1 MLSPAHKKTSTH
13 PFQLTTLF
21 VAMMTLHTAYADTDP
36 VSVGTIQVLGVG
48 QAASINAA
56 LREQRS
62 SDSISSVVHADGI
75 GQLPDANA
83 AEALQRLP
91 GVALERDQGEGRFV
105 TVRGLGTDLNA
116 VTINGTLVPAPESN
130 RRGVA
135 LDVLPSELVQSL
147 AVVKTLTPDMDA
159 NSLGGTVQVNSL
171 SAFDHKGLFY
181 TGTAEGSYNDL
192 RDKYSPKFSGAISN
206 RFSILGGEDNFGV
219 AAAVSYQNRKFGSD
233 NVETGGEWTG
243 QGVDKVAMRYYDIE
257 RERLGA
263 GLNFDFRTDSGEY
276 YLKTLYSKFVDT
288 ESRNAMK
295 VKYTTPCFVD
305 QVCSGKVT
313 RALKTRKETQD
324 IQSYV
329 LGGKQQFGM
338 WTVDA
343 QAGYSRAQEKKPYGI
358 SAAEYSAKFKNLSYS
373 NSKQPV
379 FVAGDALYNPSS
391 YTLNSIERQQS
402 FTRDTEKNIKL
413 DLSRDYNLWSY
424 NHQIKFGGKISRREK
439 TNDENVLLY
448 EGLANSNDF
457 YGDADYS
464 LGRFRPL
471 IDPNRVLSHLNGLNP
486 NDYLDEQLSAAN
498 DFVSRENINSL
509 YLMNSTDIDRLKIIA
524 GLRYE
529 DTRKSATGQQYNDG
543 VITETTAKQ
552 NYHHWLPSISLR
564 YELDQNT
571 LLRTAFTTAVVRPTF
586 AQSSPGVNIDGLDA
600 EFGNPELKALKSRN
614 FDLSLEK
621 YFGDAGVLS
630 ASAFYKDIN
639 NFIYNTDLAGSGQW
653 ADFDEAKTYQN
664 GSSATIYGIELSYS
678 QKMDRLPAP
687 WNGLVWGVNT
697 TLSHSDATIK
707 DAQTTRKIDFPSHS
721 KVIGN
726 VMLGWKSALFGVKVS
741 ANYKSRALYEIAD
754 VSQPDQDIYNDRQTF
769 VDLSTYYNINK
780 NLKLKF
786 DVANL
791 SNEKY
796 YAYTGERALN
806 SQYEKYGPTY
816 KLALTLTHF

>member
-1 MLSPAHKKTSTH
+1 MAMLTCH
-13 PFQLTTLF
+13 TT
-21 VAMMTLHTAYADTDP
+21 YANTDP

-48 QAASINAA
+48 QAASMNAA
-56 LREQRS
+56 LREQRA

-75 GQLPDANA
+75 GQLPDDNA

-105 TVRGLGTDLNA
+105 SVRGLGTDLNA

-206 RFSILGGEDNFGV
+206 RFNILGGENNLGI
-219 AAAVSYQNRKFGSD
+219 AAALSYQNRKFGSD
-233 NVETGGEWTG
+233 NVETGGDWTG
-243 QGVDKVAMRYYDIE
+243 QGIDKAAMRYYDIE

-295 VKYTTPCFVD
+295 VKYSAPCLVN
-305 QVCSGKVT
+305 QLCNGKVT

-329 LGGKQQFGM
+329 LGGKQQVGL
-338 WTVDA
+338 WTVEA
-343 QAGYSRAQEKKPYGI
+343 QAGYSRAQEKNPLGI
-358 SAAEYSAKFKNLSYS
+358 SAAEYSAKFKNISY
-373 NSKQPV
+373 NNTEQPV
-379 FVAGDALYNPSS
+379 FSAGNSLYSPIG
-391 YTLNSIERQQS
+391 YVLNSIERQEAL
-402 FTRDTEKNIKL
+402 TRDTEKNIKL
-413 DLSRDYNLWSY
+413 DLSRDYQFGSY
-424 NHQIKFGGKISRREK
+424 QHQIKFGGKISRREK
-439 TNDENVLLY
+439 TNNKDVFLY
-448 EGLANSNDF
+448 DGLANSNDF
-457 YGDADYS
+457 YGNADYS
-464 LGRFRPL
+464 LAHFGPL
-471 IDPNRVLSHLNGLNP
+471 IDPNRVLNHLNGLDLNR
-486 NDYLDEQLSAAN
+486 YIDEQLSVVN
-498 DFVSRENINSL
+498 DFVSRENINSF
-509 YLMNSTDIDRLKIIA
+509 YLMNSTDIDRLKIIT

-529 DTRKSATGQQYNDG
+529 DTRKSAQGQEYNDG
-543 VITETTAKQ
+543 IIKNTTAKQ

-586 AQSSPGVNIDGLDA
+586 AQSSPGINIESLEA
-600 EFGNPELKALKSRN
+600 EFGNPNLKALKSRN
-614 FDLSLEK
+614 FDISLER

-653 ADFDEAKTYQN
+653 ANFDEAKTYQN
-664 GSSATIYGIELSYS
+664 GSSATIYGLELSYS
-678 QKMDRLPAP
+678 QKLDQLPAP

-697 TLSHSDATIK
+697 TLSHSDATIQ

-721 KVIGN
+721 KVVGN
-726 VMLGWKSALFGVKVS
+726 VMLGWESDLFGMKVS
-741 ANYKSRALYEIAD
+741 ANYKSKALYEIAD

-769 VDLSTYYNINK
+769 VDVSTYFNIRK

-786 DVANL
+786 DIANVT
-791 SNEKY
+791 NEKY
-796 YAYTGERALN
+796 YAYTGQRSLN
-806 SQYEKYGPTY
+806 AQYEKYGPTY
-816 KLALTLTHF
+816 KLALTFTHF